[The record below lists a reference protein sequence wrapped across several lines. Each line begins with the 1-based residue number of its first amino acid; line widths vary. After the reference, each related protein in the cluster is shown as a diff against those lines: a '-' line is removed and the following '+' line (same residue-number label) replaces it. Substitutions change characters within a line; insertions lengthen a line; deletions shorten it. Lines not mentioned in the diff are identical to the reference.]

1 MNQNISHNDL
11 NVNGRFYHPILNN
24 ACVGH
29 MFGNHKVTVSE
40 NRVLWTIAYQ
50 MIRRR
55 SQSVTM
61 SREIIVELLERSVDN
76 VRSISRITGNWQT
89 WGILEVKRGGY
100 DRENRAWLPNVYSI
114 NWKAFFDIF
123 GHVFDK
129 VKGKIKA
136 LLAQAKSQFLS
147 LSGETF
153 CPSDSETLCPTLKT
167 PTGSTK
173 EEKTICKL
181 AIAPLHIPKEKKVSK
196 VFASCFAKGCAL
208 KKKFALKR
216 KEVSPTMIAPSEA
229 EENYMVKRL
238 PRGVAKPFD
247 IRLTV
252 CPPEYIEAAIKIGV
266 HPSHISDQFCQF
278 ADYWSM
284 RRGEKKGRKTDWPL
298 TWRVWVTKN
307 FGDYR
312 LGLKNP
318 NPSEPQLLGN
328 SEQLV
333 GNSDELN
340 YPEEVRG
347 MVRKVASKLNPGE
360 FESWI
365 RGCIFER
372 EDDSYTIT
380 VPKSFGTYK
389 QHEIEKRF
397 EAILMDDLKMTVI
410 YET

>member
-29 MFGNHKVTVSE
+29 MFGSHKVTVSE

-50 MIRRR
+50 MIRRG

-61 SREIIVELLERSVDN
+61 SREMIVELLERSVDN
-76 VRSISRITGNWQT
+76 VRSISRITGNWKT
-89 WGILEVKRGGY
+89 WGILEVKQGGY
-100 DRENRAWLPNVYSI
+100 DRENRVWLPNTYSI
-114 NWKAFFDIF
+114 NWEAFFDIF

-173 EEKTICKL
+173 EEKTIPKL
-181 AIAPLHIPKEKKVSK
+181 AIAPLGIAKEKKVNK
-196 VFASCFAKGCAL
+196 VFASCFAKGSTL

-216 KEVSPTMIAPSEA
+216 KEVRPTMIVPSEA

-247 IRLTV
+247 VRMTV
-252 CPPEYIEAAIKIGV
+252 CPPEYVKIAVDVGL
-266 HPSHISDQFCQF
+266 HPSWITEQFDQF
-278 ADYWSM
+278 ADYWSLRTKM
-284 RRGEKKGRKTDWPL
+284 KIGQKTDWQA
-298 TWRVWVTKN
+298 TWRNWMRDNVNERK
-307 FGDYR
+307 YLR
-312 LGLKNP
+312 LP

-328 SEQLV
+328 SEQLNCPADTDIV
-333 GNSDELN
+333 KKIKKHLQ
-340 YPEEVRG
+340 
-347 MVRKVASKLNPGE
+347 PGE
-360 FESWI
+360 FESWLSECPI
-365 RGCIFER
+365 KNDG
-372 EDDSYTIT
+372 DSYVLT
-380 VPKSFGTYK
+380 VPK
-389 QHEIEKRF
+389 RF
-397 EAILMDDLKMTVI
+397 DRFKKDSIKTKFDIILTDECHIRVI

>member
-61 SREIIVELLERSVDN
+61 TREIIVELLERSVDN
-76 VRSISRITGNWQT
+76 VRTISRITGNWKT
-89 WGILEVKRGGY
+89 WGILEIKQGGY
-100 DRENRAWLPNVYSI
+100 DRENRVWLPNTYSI

-167 PTGSTK
+167 PAGSAK
-173 EEKTICKL
+173 EEKSISKL
-181 AIAPLHIPKEKKVSK
+181 AIAPLDIPKEKKVSK
-196 VFASCFAKGCAL
+196 VFASCFAKGCVSM
-208 KKKFALKR
+208 KNKFALKR
-216 KEVSPTMIAPSEA
+216 KEVSPTMIAPSEV
-229 EENYMVKRL
+229 EENYMIKRL

-247 IRLTV
+247 MRLTV
-252 CPPEYIEAAIKIGV
+252 CPPEYVKIATDLEM
-266 HPSHISDQFCQF
+266 HPSHISDQFNQF
-278 ADYWSM
+278 ADYWALQKNS
-284 RRGEKKGRKTDWPL
+284 KGKKTDWPT
-298 TWRVWVTKN
+298 TWRTWITRNVAES
-307 FGDYR
+307 R

-318 NPSEPQLLGN
+318 KKSESQLLGN

-333 GNSDELN
+333 ENFDELN

-347 MVRKVASKLNPGE
+347 MVKKVKDRVTVPV
-360 FESWI
+360 FRSWLAE
-365 RGCIFER
+365 CLFER
-372 EDDSYTIT
+372 EGDSYTFI
-380 VPKSFGTYK
+380 VPKKLGTYK
-389 QHEIEKRF
+389 QDEIESRF
-397 EAILMDDLKMTVI
+397 DEILMDELKMTVI